1 MIDYISQFNP
11 ITQALLATL
20 FTWGV
25 TSLGAA
31 IVVFTKRV
39 SPLLMVAGENPVGV
53 VHSFNPA
60 QVAKELLDD
69 ESTFFVVERDS
80 KLIAYAKIRTT
91 DAPECVGCSEATEL
105 ERIYVEHRFLGTGV
119 GQMLLDA
126 AIEATRGN
134 GHEVLWLGVWEHNPD
149 AVAFYER
156 FGFTTMGNKLFMMGA
171 DEQSDFIMRLR
182 LSAKS

>member
-1 MIDYISQFNP
+1 MSNVVIRKASTDD
-11 ITQALLATL
+11 TDALARLAKQTFL
-20 FTWGV
+20 DAFERLNEPKNIRAYV
-25 TSLGAA
+25 KKA
-31 IVVFTKRV
+31 
-39 SPLLMVAGENPVGV
+39 
-53 VHSFNPA
+53 FNPA

-69 ESTFFVVERDS
+69 GSTFFVAERDS
-80 KLIAYAKIRTT
+80 KLIAYAKIRAS
-91 DAPECVGCSEATEL
+91 DAPECVDCSEATEL